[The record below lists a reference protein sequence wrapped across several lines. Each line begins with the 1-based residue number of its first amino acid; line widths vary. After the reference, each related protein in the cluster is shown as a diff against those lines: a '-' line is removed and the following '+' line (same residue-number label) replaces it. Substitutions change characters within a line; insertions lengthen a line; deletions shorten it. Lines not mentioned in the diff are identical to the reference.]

1 MIKCPKCEFEQ
12 IEESPSECA
21 RCGILFEKWLDRQ
34 EREQEQEQERQES
47 YSAPASAVTP
57 PVEQSGPPPQIYFD
71 PPAGAIWGTRLCG
84 IGVLM
89 ITLPLL
95 SFLINLVGFEFILLM
110 PLEAFDNPTHAK
122 FWMMGSGVVAIV
134 LGALMGGEIPDED

>member
-12 IEESPSECA
+12 LEESPNECA
-21 RCGILFEKWLDRQ
+21 RCGILFEKWLERRQ
-34 EREQEQEQERQES
+34 HQET
-47 YSAPASAVTP
+47 YVAPA
-57 PVEQSGPPPQIYFD
+57 PVATAPVDQWSPPPQFYVG
-71 PPAGAIWGTRLCG
+71 PPAAAIWGTRLCQVG
-84 IGVLM
+84 MLM

-122 FWMMGSGVVAIV
+122 FWTIGSGVVAIV
-134 LGALMGGEIPDED
+134 LGAAMGGEIPDED